1 MSKEGR
7 DVDLGIIILAKRR
20 PPVLTLESYDT
31 DLPIYIIADPDVFG
45 LHEEYYR
52 NRRRHNVTVVRGKHG
67 IGPQT
72 IRAYEAAEGL
82 GWDWWVRLD
91 DDLPKQTFVD
101 KFGIVDDLDY
111 VIDELLNCVED
122 THTSFAGVANSTNK
136 SWLKEGYSRTYGM
149 IHGGCNIARPA
160 KDGSFFTPH
169 DLPRNGDVWR
179 SCAHRILDGA
189 VGRVQHI
196 GFDKAPSTLN
206 LSTIPDDQDSID
218 RARDMILAEFGG
230 PDRKMVTCNGY
241 RDIGGKQFPNWR
253 MERGKVFRSKP

>member
-1 MSKEGR
+1 MSLEGR
-7 DVDLGIIILAKRR
+7 DVDLGIIILSKRR
-20 PPVLTLESYDT
+20 PPVLTLQSFETMY
-31 DLPIYIIADPDVFG
+31 PVFIIADPDVYG
-45 LHEEYYR
+45 LHRDYYAGSADIK
-52 NRRRHNVTVVRGKHG
+52 VVSGDHG
-67 IGPQT
+67 IGRQT
-72 IRAYEAAEGL
+72 ALAYEFAYQTGM
-82 GWDWWVRLD
+82 DWWVRLD

-101 KFGIVDDLDY
+101 KHGIVDDLDY
-111 VIDELLNCVED
+111 VITELLNCVED
-122 THTSFAGVANSTNK
+122 TETSFAGVANSTNK

-160 KDGSFFTPH
+160 KDGSFFTPL

-206 LSTIPDDQDSID
+206 LSTIPDDQESID